1 MYPGYT
7 TSQESYIMSTN
18 MHRLQISL
26 PDAQVRFLQER
37 ARQKKVSVAAL
48 IRDLIEREAHAG
60 ERPMTEDPIWEIVG
74 IGRSG
79 KALRE
84 VDETAY
90 EADWYARPPQTGR
103 AAAVAKGVSRR
114 RKAAR

>member
-1 MYPGYT
+1 MG
-7 TSQESYIMSTN
+7 TN

-26 PDAQVRFLQER
+26 PDTQVHFLQER
-37 ARQKKVSVAAL
+37 ARQKKKSVAAI
-48 IRDLIEREAHAG
+48 IRDLIEREARAG
-60 ERPMTEDPIWEIVG
+60 EGPITEDPIWEIVG

-79 KALRE
+79 KALKE

-103 AAAVAKGVSRR
+103 AAAVAKRVSRR
-114 RKAAR
+114 RKATR

>member
-7 TSQESYIMSTN
+7 TSQEGYTMSTN

-26 PDAQVRFLQER
+26 PDAQVHFLQER
-37 ARQKKVSVAAL
+37 ARQKKMSVAAI
-48 IRDLIEREAHAG
+48 IRDLIEREAHAS
-60 ERPMTEDPIWEIVG
+60 ESPMTEDPIWEIVG

-103 AAAVAKGVSRR
+103 AAVVAKSVSRR
-114 RKAAR
+114 RKVAR

>member
-1 MYPGYT
+1 
-7 TSQESYIMSTN
+7 
-18 MHRLQISL
+18 
-26 PDAQVRFLQER
+26 
-37 ARQKKVSVAAL
+37 
-48 IRDLIEREAHAG
+48 
-60 ERPMTEDPIWEIVG
+60 MTEDPIWEIVG

-90 EADWYARPPQTGR
+90 EADWYARPPQTGH
-103 AAAVAKGVSRR
+103 AAAVAKGASRR